1 MEKEILKEPQFTDE
15 IVSII
20 RSGLP
25 DEEIIEKLHDYHD
38 NDIARSLETL
48 TKEERIHLY
57 NILDPE
63 WVSEIFT
70 FIEEPEDYI
79 EEIGIDK
86 LAAVIN
92 EMDSDD
98 AVDLL
103 EEIDESVKE
112 KLRPIL
118 HEDVK
123 ADIQLIHSYDEEE
136 IGSLMTTNYICMK
149 KTLNIRQAMREVIVQ
164 AGENDNISTLYVVDE
179 NNKFSGAIDLKDLI
193 IARENDDL
201 DDLISYSYPYLL
213 DCEKISDCIE
223 KSLKLIERKDFFL
236 KICQA

>member
-1 MEKEILKEPQFTDE
+1 
-15 IVSII
+15 
-20 RSGLP
+20 
-25 DEEIIEKLHDYHD
+25 
-38 NDIARSLETL
+38 
-48 TKEERIHLY
+48 
-57 NILDPE
+57 
-63 WVSEIFT
+63 
-70 FIEEPEDYI
+70 
-79 EEIGIDK
+79 
-86 LAAVIN
+86 
-92 EMDSDD
+92 MDSDD

-123 ADIQLIHSYDEEE
+123 ADIQLIHSYDDEE

-149 KTLNIRQAMREVIVQ
+149 KTLNIRQAMRELIVQ

-223 KSLKLIERKDFFL
+223 KI
-236 KICQA
+236 

>member
-20 RSGLP
+20 KSGLP

-103 EEIDESVKE
+103 EE
-112 KLRPIL
+112 
-118 HEDVK
+118 
-123 ADIQLIHSYDEEE
+123 
-136 IGSLMTTNYICMK
+136 N
-149 KTLNIRQAMREVIVQ
+149 
-164 AGENDNISTLYVVDE
+164 
-179 NNKFSGAIDLKDLI
+179 
-193 IARENDDL
+193 
-201 DDLISYSYPYLL
+201 
-213 DCEKISDCIE
+213 
-223 KSLKLIERKDFFL
+223 
-236 KICQA
+236 

>member
-1 MEKEILKEPQFTDE
+1 MEEEILKEPQFTDE

-123 ADIQLIHSYDEEE
+123 ADIQLIHSYDDEE

-149 KTLNIRQAMREVIVQ
+149 KILNIRQAMRELIVQ
-164 AGENDNISTLYVVDE
+164 AGENDNISTL
-179 NNKFSGAIDLKDLI
+179 
-193 IARENDDL
+193 
-201 DDLISYSYPYLL
+201 
-213 DCEKISDCIE
+213 
-223 KSLKLIERKDFFL
+223 
-236 KICQA
+236 

>member
-1 MEKEILKEPQFTDE
+1 MEEEILKEPQFTDE

-20 RSGLP
+20 RSGLS

-38 NDIARSLETL
+38 NDIARSLEAL

-103 EEIDESVKE
+103 EEIDESEEHKQIMQDLLQCECFGQLVKWFN
-112 KLRPIL
+112 
-118 HEDVK
+118 
-123 ADIQLIHSYDEEE
+123 S
-136 IGSLMTTNYICMK
+136 GMT
-149 KTLNIRQAMREVIVQ
+149 
-164 AGENDNISTLYVVDE
+164 
-179 NNKFSGAIDLKDLI
+179 IDLVEHI
-193 IARENDDL
+193 WHRW
-201 DDLISYSYPYLL
+201 
-213 DCEKISDCIE
+213 
-223 KSLKLIERKDFFL
+223 
-236 KICQA
+236 

>member
-1 MEKEILKEPQFTDE
+1 MEEEILKEPQFTDE

-20 RSGLP
+20 KSGLP

-48 TKEERIHLY
+48 TK
-57 NILDPE
+57 
-63 WVSEIFT
+63 
-70 FIEEPEDYI
+70 EPEDYI

-123 ADIQLIHSYDEEE
+123 ADIQLIH
-136 IGSLMTTNYICMK
+136 
-149 KTLNIRQAMREVIVQ
+149 
-164 AGENDNISTLYVVDE
+164 
-179 NNKFSGAIDLKDLI
+179 
-193 IARENDDL
+193 
-201 DDLISYSYPYLL
+201 
-213 DCEKISDCIE
+213 
-223 KSLKLIERKDFFL
+223 
-236 KICQA
+236 

>member
-1 MEKEILKEPQFTDE
+1 MYDL
-15 IVSII
+15 
-20 RSGLP
+20 L
-25 DEEIIEKLHDYHD
+25 
-38 NDIARSLETL
+38 
-48 TKEERIHLY
+48 
-57 NILDPE
+57 NIL
-63 WVSEIFT
+63 VSFFPVSFGY
-70 FIEEPEDYI
+70 FIQSHEHF

-136 IGSLMTTNYICMK
+136 IGSLMTTNYICIK
-149 KTLNIRQAMREVIVQ
+149 KTLNIRHRQVKTTIFQRFMLWMRII
-164 AGENDNISTLYVVDE
+164 NSVVR
-179 NNKFSGAIDLKDLI
+179 LI
-193 IARENDDL
+193 
-201 DDLISYSYPYLL
+201 
-213 DCEKISDCIE
+213 
-223 KSLKLIERKDFFL
+223 
-236 KICQA
+236 